1 MGKDA
6 DQRGEYDGKSGAEQK
21 RLTEAPAEPLRPARA
36 EVLRHKRGEC
46 IAEIL
51 HRQIGKGVDLDRRR
65 KGGHRDGAEAV
76 HQPLNEQNAEVH
88 GRLLRAGEHREVEQF
103 PQNFSPE
110 AKLRPRRKKFPA
122 AQERVGQQADAGD
135 ILRKHGRGGRARD
148 APVKDQHEQQVK
160 PDVQKCG
167 NPEKPERRDGISDR
181 AQQAREEIINGGRKQ
196 SGKNNQKIGAHIGG
210 KLRRDLQKQQ
220 DFIEEQIDRRV
231 QQQRHAEDQP
241 QRVRNGAAERRLV
254 LLPETDGKQRA
265 RAHGQAEENR
275 RQKRHER
282 VRRPDGGQRVAP
294 ERAAHDQRIG
304 DVVELLKEVSRDHR
318 QRKQHKALCDI
329 SLCQISVHDS
339 LLRMFSR
346 QPPPA
351 EKPQN
356 TASFRDMLRAAP
368 GSE

>member
-1 MGKDA
+1 M
-6 DQRGEYDGKSGAEQK
+6 S
-21 RLTEAPAEPLRPARA
+21 TLRTPR
-36 EVLRHKRGEC
+36 
-46 IAEIL
+46 
-51 HRQIGKGVDLDRRR
+51 
-65 KGGHRDGAEAV
+65 
-76 HQPLNEQNAEVH
+76 P
-88 GRLLRAGEHREVEQF
+88 GR
-103 PQNFSPE
+103 
-110 AKLRPRRKKFPA
+110 
-122 AQERVGQQADAGD
+122 
-135 ILRKHGRGGRARD
+135 RARK
-148 APVKDQHEQQVK
+148 APVKPQHEQQVK

-196 SGKNNQKIGAHIGG
+196 SGKNNQKIGVHIGG

-282 VRRPDGGQRVAP
+282 ERRPDGGQRIAP

-318 QRKQHKALCDI
+318 QRKQHEPLCDI
-329 SLCQISVHDS
+329 SLCQIPVHDS
-339 LLRMFSR
+339 LRRMFSR

-368 GSE
+368 ESE